1 MYDQHQA
8 ETELRELQQT
18 VAELRK
24 QLASES
30 ELCDRQNYCIKALAK
45 DFIIKD
51 IDPRTDN
58 FLSEVMTDYRN
69 MRTYN
74 DAE

>member
-1 MYDQHQA
+1 MYDEHQA
-8 ETELRELQQT
+8 QTELRELQQT
-18 VAELRK
+18 VAQLRK
-24 QLASES
+24 QLAQEA

-58 FLSEVMTDYRN
+58 LLSEVMTDYRN